1 MGFQNDDISI
11 NTLIG
16 PGSSVKGNLTSAGFI
31 RLDGDLDGKL
41 EATGKVIIGA
51 NARIKAD
58 IIAQSVIVCGAVMGD
73 IVAPAGVHLFPSSF
87 VLGDIVTQK
96 IQIDD
101 DVFFQGRCIAIND
114 KENFQSAKKRW
125 LDIKAIGGKTI
136 TTHSKQK

>member
-1 MGFQNDDISI
+1 MNFQNDDISI

-16 PGSSVKGNLTSAGFI
+16 PGSSVVGELTSAGFI

-41 EATGKVIIGA
+41 EASGKVIIGA

-73 IVAPAGVHLFPSSF
+73 IVAPGGVHLFPSSF

-101 DVFFQGRCIAIND
+101 NVFFQGRCIAIND

-136 TTHSKQK
+136 TVNSRRK

>member
-1 MGFQNDDISI
+1 MNFQNDDISI

-16 PGSSVKGNLTSAGFI
+16 SGSSVVGELTSAGFI

-41 EATGKVIIGA
+41 EANGKVIIGA

-73 IVAPAGVHLFPSSF
+73 IVAPGGVHLLPSSF

-101 DVFFQGRCIAIND
+101 NVFFQGRCIAISD

-136 TTHSKQK
+136 TVNSRRK